1 MSDSRIRGLYNLP
14 VAERIARL
22 EALGWLAAADARAL
36 TGGHHVLSV
45 GAADRMIENVIGV
58 FGLPLAVAPN
68 FLVNGRDCVVPLVV
82 EEPSIV
88 AGLSSAAALA
98 RGSGGFEVTNTE
110 SLLIGQVHVTGVAD
124 ADHAVATLQGRKE
137 ALIDAANAV
146 HPRLAARGMSSVAC
160 LNCLTEPLRSRSTF
174 SSIRAMRWVPT
185 S

>member
-98 RGSGGFEVTNTE
+98 RVSGGFEVTNTE
-110 SLLIGQVHVTGVAD
+110 SLLIDRRCRRRSCGRDASGAEGSADRRGQC
-124 ADHAVATLQGRKE
+124 RSS
-137 ALIDAANAV
+137 
-146 HPRLAARGMSSVAC
+146 AARGARRRCPGCRVSPV
-160 LNCLTEPLRSRSTF
+160 
-174 SSIRAMRWVPT
+174 
-185 S
+185 